1 MAFLIPS
8 PNNLNFPFKTRVT
21 TLAMEKYEELLVSIR
36 KVIRAIDLHS
46 KQLNKSSG
54 LTGPQLLIMQEIAR
68 VKGITASAVAK
79 EINLSAATVTNILD
93 RLESRDLIERV
104 RSNEDKRRVS
114 LFLTNKGKTS
124 LIDAPQP
131 LQEHFI
137 QNFCALEQWE
147 QSLLLSSMQ
156 RIASM
161 MDATDLDAAPVLEIA
176 PMTVSSEGENKN

>member
-1 MAFLIPS
+1 MGIKLE
-8 PNNLNFPFKTRVT
+8 R
-21 TLAMEKYEELLVSIR
+21 YEELLVSIR

-68 VKGITASAVAK
+68 VKGVTASQIAK
-79 EINLSAATVTNILD
+79 QINLSAATVTNILD
-93 RLESRDLIERV
+93 RIESRGLITRV
-104 RSNEDKRRVS
+104 RSDNDKRRVS
-114 LFLTNKGKTS
+114 LFLSEQGKAS

-137 QNFCALEQWE
+137 QKFCSLESWE
-147 QSLLLSSMQ
+147 QSLLLSSME

-161 MDATDLDAAPVLEIA
+161 MDATNLDAAPVLEID
-176 PMTVSSEGENKN
+176 PMHKSSEHPSKNP

>member
-1 MAFLIPS
+1 
-8 PNNLNFPFKTRVT
+8 
-21 TLAMEKYEELLVSIR
+21 MEKYEELLVSIR

-68 VKGITASAVAK
+68 VKGVTASHVAK
-79 EINLSAATVTNILD
+79 QINLSAATVTNILD
-93 RLESRDLIERV
+93 RLENRGLIERV
-104 RSNEDKRRVS
+104 RSSEDKRRVG
-114 LFLTNKGKTS
+114 LFLSEDGKTA

-137 QNFCALEQWE
+137 QKFCQLEEWE

-161 MDATDLDAAPVLEIA
+161 MDATEIDAAPVLEID
-176 PMTVSSEGENKN
+176 PMHISSQKQAESE